1 MNNSFGI
8 IVFTETQ
15 PRRFLIV
22 QRRDSLAFLKLI
34 RKFHT
39 LTRDQILEYINK
51 ITSEEAQRLLSNN
64 FSQIWADLYLNHNSR
79 IYNTEERKVRANYEK
94 LVKTF
99 SKELL
104 KAAQNSDNILEW
116 GFPKGKRNPNESS
129 LTCAFRE
136 FREET
141 RINSDKLWMVNT
153 NPFYYDLDYGN
164 GHITRVECWLSK
176 IKTPVHVRTNSTQ
189 LRSYISDEVGQME
202 WVTYEILKSRLPQ
215 TIQKTIDEVDL
226 FVNLHF

>member
-64 FSQIWADLYLNHNSR
+64 FSPPYP
-79 IYNTEERKVRANYEK
+79 KC
-94 LVKTF
+94 
-99 SKELL
+99 L
-104 KAAQNSDNILEW
+104 KYI
-116 GFPKGKRNPNESS
+116 GKQ
-129 LTCAFRE
+129 TC
-136 FREET
+136 
-141 RINSDKLWMVNT
+141 
-153 NPFYYDLDYGN
+153 
-164 GHITRVECWLSK
+164 
-176 IKTPVHVRTNSTQ
+176 
-189 LRSYISDEVGQME
+189 
-202 WVTYEILKSRLPQ
+202 
-215 TIQKTIDEVDL
+215 
-226 FVNLHF
+226 

>member
-39 LTRDQILEYINK
+39 LTEAQILEYINK

-104 KAAQNSDNILEW
+104 KAVQNSANILEW

-141 RINSDKLWMVNT
+141 RINSDK
-153 NPFYYDLDYGN
+153 F
-164 GHITRVECWLSK
+164 
-176 IKTPVHVRTNSTQ
+176 NS
-189 LRSYISDEVGQME
+189 
-202 WVTYEILKSRLPQ
+202 
-215 TIQKTIDEVDL
+215 IQFTA
-226 FVNLHF
+226 N